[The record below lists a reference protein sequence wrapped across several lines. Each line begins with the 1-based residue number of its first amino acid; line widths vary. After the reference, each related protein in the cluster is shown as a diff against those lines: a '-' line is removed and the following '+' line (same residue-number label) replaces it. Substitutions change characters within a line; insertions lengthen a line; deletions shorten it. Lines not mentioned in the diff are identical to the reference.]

1 MEYVGRCW
9 FNHGR
14 STRDEVLLDEH
25 KKMRRIKSVES
36 MIRTIGIYANTWE
49 EIGGG
54 VHNEG

>member
-54 VHNEG
+54 GA